1 MSWHLPSISALRTFE
16 AAARHLSFTRAAE
29 EMHLTQ
35 SAVSRQ
41 IRALE
46 DFLGVPLFH
55 RIQQRLVLT
64 PAGSAYL
71 ADIRQPLEGLQAATL
86 KMLTEQAGGVLN
98 VATLTAFA
106 TKWLIPRLGRFHQLH
121 PNVLLNL
128 VTRSGEVDPFTDQ
141 FDLGVY
147 YGDGNWKGVKSIRI
161 SREDLVLV
169 AAPGYRPGGRAIGT
183 AADVASGILLQQSRR
198 PNIWRDWFA
207 QAGVADAN
215 PWAGPRFEHFYMVIQ
230 AVIAGL
236 GSALLPEILIE
247 DELRSGRLVMP
258 FSSRFETHEA
268 YYLVFPD
275 RGIGRDS
282 VDQFKGWIIGELQ
295 SGQDR

>member
-1 MSWHLPSISALRTFE
+1 MSWHVPSLTALRTFE
-16 AAARHLSFTRAAE
+16 ASARHLSFTRAAE

-55 RIQQRLVLT
+55 RVQQRLVLT

-98 VATLTAFA
+98 VATLTAFG
-106 TKWLIPRLGRFHQLH
+106 TKWLIPRLGRFHKLH

-128 VTRSGEVDPFTDQ
+128 VTRSGEADPYNDQ
-141 FDLGVY
+141 FDLGIF
-147 YGDGNWKGVKSIRI
+147 YGEGNWKGVECIRL
-161 SREDLVLV
+161 SSEDLVLV
-169 AAPGYRPGGRAIGT
+169 VAPGYRPGNREIAAPEDIARGT
-183 AADVASGILLQQSRR
+183 LLQQSRR
-198 PNIWRDWFA
+198 PGKWRDWFE
-207 QAGVADAN
+207 QAGVTNVN

-247 DELRSGRLVMP
+247 DELRNGRLVMP
-258 FSSRFETHEA
+258 FATRVQTSEA

-275 RGIGRDS
+275 RGAGRGSADF
-282 VDQFKGWIIGELQ
+282 FKSWIMGEL
-295 SGQDR
+295 SAGTAE